1 MRKRFIGWACVVTA
15 MLFAPGCLVKD
26 VTQTVYLEP
35 GGTVTWAVLEKDV
48 RSDGDTADDRAREE
62 AEYADAVAI
71 GQHPVALAF
80 SQLRPTDLRTTIL
93 RAERPYT
100 VLTEARFTSL
110 DQVMRLF
117 TSKLGARAT
126 STLERH
132 NGLVTWTLTVYPGS
146 MESDENET
154 VAPLIDFFDRG
165 RFVLASGQFRGAVGL
180 DLSEDRHVATI
191 HMPEDVSGEG
201 ASTTEPLR
209 LLLEWGFDQEP
220 AI

>member
-1 MRKRFIGWACVVTA
+1 

-48 RSDGDTADDRAREE
+48 RSDGHTAD
-62 AEYADAVAI
+62 DAVAI
-71 GQHPVALAF
+71 GRHPVALAF

-132 NGLVTWTLTVYPGS
+132 NGLVMWTLTVYPGS

-209 LLLEWGFDQEP
+209 LSLEWGFDQEP